1 MTQIQQQQQK
11 YYTHTH
17 TNDYPHM
24 NFVYLEYKQTSAVPI
39 NNVHEVLLYVN
50 LLYVRNIYRK
60 DVTINYREKEINKR
74 IIIVFGM
81 QIY

>member
-1 MTQIQQQQQK
+1 MKQIQQQQK

-24 NFVYLEYKQTSAVPI
+24 NFVYFEYKQTSAVPI